1 MANSYTHKELI
12 ELAPLE
18 SVLVEGLLLGGIY
31 SLAAI
36 GISLIF
42 SITNILNLAHGNFIM
57 IGGVLSFIFYYAFA
71 GSNPAIITLVV
82 TLALV
87 LLCSAFLGVATDTL
101 LIKRIFRSKD
111 IIGSAVL
118 VTIGL
123 ALVLQDFG
131 SYIIINDEANVS
143 HTSTVALS
151 IPNFGSFQL
160 GGYYFAS
167 SKIVSLLA
175 ITLASVALFFF
186 FKRTYLGLAM
196 RSISQDREAA
206 SISGVNIRSI
216 SLLTFVLGS
225 VFAGFAG
232 FVLVIDQTV
241 DPVLGI
247 PYTIKLLTIMVLGGV
262 RSPLG
267 PVLGGI
273 LLGILESAVAI
284 FFGAYW
290 VTAASLA
297 ILISVL
303 LVRPSG
309 VGG

>member
-18 SVLVEGLLLGGIY
+18 SVIVEGLLLGGIY

-267 PVLGGI
+267 PVMGGI

-309 VGG
+309 IGG